1 MGAEAK
7 ADLRDLLLTR
17 DPKAR
22 DNLRRVLIRDHAD
35 RDASASPLMRYRD
48 RIEQDRADII
58 IC

>member
-22 DNLRRVLIRDHAD
+22 DNLRRVLIRDDAD
-35 RDASASPLMRYRD
+35 RDLGAA
-48 RIEQDRADII
+48 
-58 IC
+58 